1 VVWDRTIAYDTVFAH
16 SGLKGKLALPGGEG
30 PKAGTIIEAVQAA
43 RPVDLEGKVFFD

>member
-1 VVWDRTIAYDTVFAH
+1 VVWDRTVEYDGVFTH
-16 SGLKGKLALPGGEG
+16 SGMSSNFVGPSGEG